1 MAVNNS
7 LGPDSEADSGWYV
20 GGSYGARGRQEK
32 CLNFYPRPG
41 VLLRLRVQRYTRNNI
56 STCKRQSTLPYTSV
70 HTYVYLEYMKYQ
82 DSRKRKICD
91 FEFSSA
97 ENKRSIFR
105 YSRSVPR
112 EERNFLHSYASYTLS
127 KRNEI
132 TGAPTHSPGHFDAA
146 RNAFGVRVCARV

>member
-1 MAVNNS
+1 M
-7 LGPDSEADSGWYV
+7 ERE
-20 GGSYGARGRQEK
+20 GAK
-32 CLNFYPRPG
+32 KNVSTFIH
-41 VLLRLRVQRYTRNNI
+41 VRVFSCDYECNATRVII
-56 STCKRQSTLPYTSV
+56 SCKRQSTLPYASV

>member
-1 MAVNNS
+1 MEREGAKKNVSTFIHVRVFSCDYECNATRVIISRRVNDNQHF
-7 LGPDSEADSGWYV
+7 
-20 GGSYGARGRQEK
+20 RI
-32 CLNFYPRPG
+32 
-41 VLLRLRVQRYTRNNI
+41 LLSIRTI
-56 STCKRQSTLPYTSV
+56 
-70 HTYVYLEYMKYQ
+70 YLEYMKYQ